1 MTTIKVKPGQL
12 LAISKQFEEAHYQVS
27 QMTNRLKQR
36 IVEIEQMWDGST
48 KENFYANFIYAQQA
62 MDKFLDGS
70 ITISKELERHAEKFK
85 NADNQTLE
93 TYGPPESNDA
103 KAPAADTRNAFQKSA
118 DSIVE
123 LGQAFLQS
131 ADDRY
136 QKRYDSVGGFLD
148 YWTFGIPSGLVSGYV
163 DRAEKAFNSPNDAAN
178 WITFGIHGTIREAT
192 FPTNAWSS
200 EHWANI
206 FGVGGLMLGGGYA
219 SSMMK
224 PHNLF
229 TGGGPKINPSTRPGT
244 GNMTGGFNGFQDQ
257 RMRVTD
263 NIAESKKARESS
275 KFSEFVEKEKGSG
288 KWAGEVKY
296 FTEPE
301 QMKPFIAPP
310 KDGYDAFLERSYIDI
325 RKVGL
330 EDVPVVSK
338 NTGLTVEQVTRMKEH
353 LFLTIRD
360 LSIDGKP
367 YEKLYFQADPDIA
380 YGWQQAQIRELNVQE
395 KDWFKSLA
403 THELKEKDIMR
414 NGYIDK
420 DGDKIDPLPLRD
432 PVTWDGAQYSKNPEK
447 NAHDAAN
454 ELGAVQPT
462 NNFPTYTDD
471 MKYLDWDNNADK
483 KIKY

>member
-85 NADNQTLE
+85 NADNQSLE
-93 TYGPPESNDA
+93 TYGSPESNDA

-257 RMRVTD
+257 RMRVTE

-275 KFSEFVEKEKGSG
+275 KFSEFVEKEKEMD
-288 KWAGEVKY
+288 KR
-296 FTEPE
+296 
-301 QMKPFIAPP
+301 
-310 KDGYDAFLERSYIDI
+310 RS
-325 RKVGL
+325 L
-330 EDVPVVSK
+330 K
-338 NTGLTVEQVTRMKEH
+338 NEISEQV
-353 LFLTIRD
+353 
-360 LSIDGKP
+360 SVS
-367 YEKLYFQADPDIA
+367 EKLQRPYDHLVNVEGIKRGGRPGVSGGHNKDNFYNSLQEDASK
-380 YGWQQAQIRELNVQE
+380 YGLSVE
-395 KDWFKSLA
+395 KDYIVGEPKKHSIEGIYEVEYQIPSIQR
-403 THELKEKDIMR
+403 TEKDKSIFEALKDSEGNVLGKRVNDPKTVYDPNMISDEKMYNWGKAALEQQIQAGNVKNGIVKGELDGLKFVGFVDDERKIR
-414 NGYIDK
+414 NFYPIFEYK
-420 DGDKIDPLPLRD
+420 D
-432 PVTWDGAQYSKNPEK
+432 
-447 NAHDAAN
+447 
-454 ELGAVQPT
+454 
-462 NNFPTYTDD
+462 
-471 MKYLDWDNNADK
+471 
-483 KIKY
+483 

>member
-85 NADNQTLE
+85 NADNQSLE
-93 TYGPPESNDA
+93 TYGSPESNDA

-257 RMRVTD
+257 RMRVTE

-275 KFSEFVEKEKGSG
+275 KFSEFVEKEKEIG
-288 KWAGEVKY
+288 KGTRSALVEDTGRLVDNTANLRTWAE
-296 FTEPE
+296 E
-301 QMKPFIAPP
+301 
-310 KDGYDAFLERSYIDI
+310 
-325 RKVGL
+325 
-330 EDVPVVSK
+330 
-338 NTGLTVEQVTRMKEH
+338 NTWVRHDTAGGVEQWGVKDNNGTFSWRLK
-353 LFLTIRD
+353 L
-360 LSIDGKP
+360 KP
-367 YEKLYFQADPDIA
+367 EASR
-380 YGWQQAQIRELNVQE
+380 RE
-395 KDWFKSLA
+395 
-403 THELKEKDIMR
+403 
-414 NGYIDK
+414 G
-420 DGDKIDPLPLRD
+420 
-432 PVTWDGAQYSKNPEK
+432 
-447 NAHDAAN
+447 
-454 ELGAVQPT
+454 LGAGSNQPR
-462 NNFPTYTDD
+462 FDARLDDKGTYINPFTGETGGRSVGTHIP
-471 MKYLDWDNNADK
+471 LGE
-483 KIKY
+483 